1 MACML
6 DFAIFTKYFCDSP
19 AEVRISA
26 AIFGSNKLY
35 SIIAIIP
42 QNECIISYYNVQN
55 NLQQMK
61 LELLYFLLISC
72 QIDHLKNLL
81 YSVI

>member
-1 MACML
+1 M
-6 DFAIFTKYFCDSP
+6 YVS
-19 AEVRISA
+19 SA
-26 AIFGSNKLY
+26 NFIDHT
-35 SIIAIIP
+35 
-42 QNECIISYYNVQN
+42 YYNVQN